1 MTFKVLDD
9 KTHILMRPGMYCGSV
24 VEESQ
29 SLFLD
34 FKWDTVSFV
43 PGLFKI
49 INELIDNSVDEHIR
63 TGFEYATQIETKID
77 AKSFWVKDNGRGIP
91 VSLVQD
97 LNGEDIYIPVA
108 AWCKTKAGSNF
119 GSDADRDTIGMNGV
133 GSALANIFS
142 SKFVGTTSDGK
153 HRLTVTCDDNATIRD
168 VEIKKSTKQFTE
180 VYIEPDFPRFGVT
193 GIDETLQRLVK
204 NRLMNLAV
212 SYPTITFKF
221 NGETIKPGTPKAWIE
236 KFSTD
241 YVMHSEDNLLIGV
254 MNSKDE
260 EFRSLSLVNGL
271 NIVNGGT
278 HIDYIMGQLCDA
290 VRELIKKKHKL
301 DVTPGQIKGHLQLV
315 SVIRGMKN
323 MKFDSQTKERITNA
337 RGEISGMFDQVKFDK
352 LAAGIM
358 KNDAL
363 IMPIIQAQLAKQ
375 MAADA
380 REAAAKAKA
389 LQTVKVAKHVP
400 AGSKYAQER
409 ILFIAEGDS
418 AIGPFIEARDP
429 EKHGGYPLRGKIPNI
444 HGMKPSEILK
454 SKELGEL
461 IKILGLKIGERGLDP
476 SYGTIAIMTDQDV
489 DGFSIRGL
497 LMNFFWLWPDL
508 FKNKRIKIVQ
518 SPLYVATKKTDR
530 RYFYSKEEFDASK
543 EKLKGFEI
551 RYIKG
556 LGTLRS
562 EEYVDVIN
570 DPVLMTVEIDDPTLF
585 DKMYGEYKTFGDERK
600 QLIGAV

>member
-9 KTHILMRPGMYCGSV
+9 KSHILMRPGMYCGSV

-29 SLFLD
+29 SLFVD
-34 FKWDTVSFV
+34 YKWDTVSFV

-63 TGFEYATQIETKID
+63 TNFEFANQVEIKID

-91 VSLVQD
+91 VTMVPD
-97 LNGEDIYIPVA
+97 LNGEDIFIPVA

-119 GSDADRDTIGMNGV
+119 GADADRDTIGMNGV

-142 SKFVGTTSDGK
+142 SKFIGTTSDGK
-153 HRLTVTCDDNATIRD
+153 NQLCVQCTDNAEIRD
-168 VEIKKSTKQFTE
+168 VTVKKSTKKFTE
-180 VYIEPDFPRFGVT
+180 VYIEPDFPRFGVQ

-204 NRLMNLAV
+204 NRLVNLAV

-278 HIDYIMGQLCDA
+278 HVDYIMGQLCDA

-301 DVTPGQIKGHLQLV
+301 DVTPGQIKSHLQLV

-337 RGEISGMFDQVKFDK
+337 RGEISGMFEQVKFDK

-358 KNDAL
+358 KNEAL

-375 MAADA
+375 LAADA
-380 REAAAKAKA
+380 RAAAAKQKA
-389 LQTVKVAKHVP
+389 LQTVNVAKHVP
-400 AGSKYAQER
+400 AGSKFAQER

-444 HGMKPSEILK
+444 HGMKPAEILK

-476 SYGTIAIMTDQDV
+476 EYGTIAIMTDQDV

-497 LMNFFWLWPDL
+497 LLNFFWLWPDL

-518 SPLYVATKKTDR
+518 SPLYVATKKDDR
-530 RYFYSKEEFDASK
+530 RYFYSKDEFDATK
-543 EKLKGFEI
+543 DKLKGFEI

-570 DPVLMTVEIDDPTLF
+570 KPVLMTVEIDDPTLF
-585 DKMYGEYKTFGDERK
+585 DRMYGDYKNFGDARK